1 MSYAKVENNKITKH
15 PYSFKQ
21 MKDDNPNTSFNDDQ
35 NDVQSTEFKR
45 FPVIDKPPTFDPS
58 SQYIEQKPFSDWT
71 FDGTKVTATY
81 DIKQRTIAERKQ
93 ILVDL
98 LKQKRWEVETGGVNV
113 PINGEEVLV
122 SSARGD
128 DRTNLHVMMTTIV
141 GGMRQDGATFNFA
154 DSKPRSVSNADML
167 TAIGAVLSHVQSAF
181 DKEAEITNEINAAN
195 THAKLDLALDKINEV
210 W

>member
-1 MSYAKVENNKITKH
+1 MTIYTHTTMPGIHGNAPFVLNEVQYPRVWWRTASEQEIADLGFV
-15 PYSFKQ
+15 PY
-21 MKDDNPNTSFNDDQ
+21 
-35 NDVQSTEFKR
+35 VA
-45 FPVIDKPPTFDPS
+45 PVSDPPTLS
-58 SQYIEQKPFSDWT
+58 
-71 FDGTKVTATY
+71 
-81 DIKQRTIAERKQ
+81 ERKQ
-93 ILVDL
+93 ILTDA
-98 LKQKRWEVETGGVNV
+98 LKQKRWEVETGGVTV

-122 SSARGD
+122 STARGD
-128 DRTNLHVMMTTIV
+128 DRTNLHVMMTTITN
-141 GGMRQDGATFNFA
+141 GMRQDGATFNFA